1 LNPTCRFGKT
11 HHANTTQKRFN
22 FLSPPNVPV
31 TSPIARQLK
40 LARPH
45 PLFVLFSFVL
55 LRFKSAIS
63 NGVTPRHHLPVEVE
77 TISSTQRKQSIML
90 VNVETLAS
98 HRTPA
103 DQPPQ
108 QPPRLLSASPFVSAP
123 TAFLA
128 PFRSVNALHAHLS
141 TSHDETVTIE
151 NARAAHDIG
160 DASRW
165 NEKPQYNTHDQ
176 YAKTE

>member
-1 LNPTCRFGKT
+1 
-11 HHANTTQKRFN
+11 
-22 FLSPPNVPV
+22 
-31 TSPIARQLK
+31 
-40 LARPH
+40 
-45 PLFVLFSFVL
+45 
-55 LRFKSAIS
+55 
-63 NGVTPRHHLPVEVE
+63 
-77 TISSTQRKQSIML
+77 
-90 VNVETLAS
+90 
-98 HRTPA
+98 
-103 DQPPQ
+103 
-108 QPPRLLSASPFVSAP
+108 
-123 TAFLA
+123 LA